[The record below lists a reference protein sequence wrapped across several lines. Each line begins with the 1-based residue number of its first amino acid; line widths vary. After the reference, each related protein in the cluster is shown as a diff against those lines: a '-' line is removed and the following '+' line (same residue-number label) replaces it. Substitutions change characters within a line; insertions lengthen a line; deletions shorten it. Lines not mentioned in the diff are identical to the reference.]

1 VRLGLQQTEYTVYD
15 IIDYLA
21 VCAQV
26 LSGNIAGK
34 NIVVNYT
41 TTTTDVI
48 GIKEHLTS
56 ILCIMY
62 TCIFPYRIK
71 RIHYSEWLYTV

>member
-1 VRLGLQQTEYTVYD
+1 MYD
-15 IIDYLA
+15 IVDYLA

-26 LSGNIAGK
+26 LSGTIAGK

-48 GIKEHLTS
+48 GIKEHLMS
-56 ILCIMY
+56 ICIMY

-71 RIHYSEWLYTV
+71 RICYSEWLYTV